1 MNTKSFF
8 AMNIYKTAAML
19 LTVTLSVA
27 FTACSDDDGI
37 EKKVVSEMEKVNRI
51 DIVSYDDLKAFQNTI
66 VETNDL
72 GVVTSYIYGE
82 PIDSKDPE
90 HLYIG
95 VENIHEAKE
104 MFDLWFVNDVVTSP
118 TSNGGLAVLLT
129 SREGK
134 PQGTVFFCPG
144 TEENHVAEVTMSPKT
159 QLKGFRQIT
168 FLKNSAWPKKNLLK
182 AGQKYYKF
190 DIVKNIKM
198 KDIQDCLYSNDKA
211 LNFVCIQGSSNGV
224 KPIFCAVS
232 NCTAQANAA
241 HPRHLTFRRYCR
253 PTGTLSWR
261 SSRRQD
267 ADRSSKDQTTGTTR
281 HTSHSS
287 SSITVLSTIIADTP
301 TAKRTAV
308 RSTAS
313 STESSDITTAR
324 FTTAQVCD
332 KGSFSRSAFKSA
344 PFRVERK
351 VIGSFSRLKPL

>member
-104 MFDLWFVNDVVTSP
+104 MFDLWFANDVVTSP

-134 PQGTVFFCPG
+134 PQGTVFFSPG
-144 TEENHVAEVTMSPKT
+144 TEENHVAEVTVSPKT
-159 QLKGFRQIT
+159 QFKGFRQIT

-232 NCTAQANAA
+232 NSEYKNPLSNKYLGIMRDSKYCPGECSSPTAFNIQKILQANWN
-241 HPRHLTFRRYCR
+241 TFVEVFKEAGCGPLVKGPNYWYDE
-253 PTGTLSWR
+253 THFTFIFEYNGVIDYNSGYTYGE
-261 SSRRQD
+261 
-267 ADRSSKDQTTGTTR
+267 KDCGEKYR
-281 HTSHSS
+281 FLYRIFGHNDSE
-287 SSITVLSTIIADTP
+287 IYDG
-301 TAKRTAV
+301 
-308 RSTAS
+308 AS
-313 STESSDITTAR
+313 
-324 FTTAQVCD
+324 
-332 KGSFSRSAFKSA
+332 
-344 PFRVERK
+344 
-351 VIGSFSRLKPL
+351 L